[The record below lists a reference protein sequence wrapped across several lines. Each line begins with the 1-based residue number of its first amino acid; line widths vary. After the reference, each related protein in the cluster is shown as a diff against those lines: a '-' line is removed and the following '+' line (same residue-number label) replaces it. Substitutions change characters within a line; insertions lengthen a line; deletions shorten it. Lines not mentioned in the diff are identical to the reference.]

1 MVNSETLP
9 SNFLLVKKSASDQ
22 ASDKGTKSKTNKKC
36 AVENK
41 VFLIKSPMTKA
52 TPPSQGPRK
61 YPIKVVPIKPS
72 PNLTRLS
79 EPNEILLKTV
89 CKAMSIA
96 AKVTVRVVSF
106 GLLQDKWLDHW

>member
-1 MVNSETLP
+1 MIKALKVKPTKNVLP
-9 SNFLLVKKSASDQ
+9 
-22 ASDKGTKSKTNKKC
+22 
-36 AVENK
+36 VENK

-106 GLLQDKWLDHW
+106 GLLQDKYVIKKHLPKNNLGGDKHQ